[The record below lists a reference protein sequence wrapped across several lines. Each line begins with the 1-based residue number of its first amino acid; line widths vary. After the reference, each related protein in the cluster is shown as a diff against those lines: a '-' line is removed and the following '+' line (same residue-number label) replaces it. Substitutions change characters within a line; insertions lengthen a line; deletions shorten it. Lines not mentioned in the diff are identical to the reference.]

1 MDTTNEALDI
11 QIPPP
16 ESRHAEM
23 VLVWRCT
30 NCGEIFHLNHT
41 TLPDKCPNC
50 GADKTEFEQVVE
62 D

>member
-1 MDTTNEALDI
+1 MEENKEHLDI

-16 ESRHAEM
+16 ETRGAGM
-23 VLVWRCT
+23 VLIWKCT

-41 TLPDKCPNC
+41 ILPDTCPNC
-50 GADKTEFEQVVE
+50 GADRSFFEQVIE